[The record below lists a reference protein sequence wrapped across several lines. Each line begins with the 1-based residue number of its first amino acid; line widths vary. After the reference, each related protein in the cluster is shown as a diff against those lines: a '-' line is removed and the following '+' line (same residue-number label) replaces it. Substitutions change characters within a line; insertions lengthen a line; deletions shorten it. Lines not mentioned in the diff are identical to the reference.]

1 MNRVAK
7 LSAVT
12 VMSSILLAS
21 AAALACGGHDGEPGK
36 GPLTR
41 MDANADGKVTQAEM
55 IAGFTARFDAADTNK
70 DGTVTPAERA
80 AAHTAHM
87 EERITALDTNKNGS
101 IERSEAQGPL
111 AHFFDAVDT
120 DKSGA
125 LSNAELESHR
135 AAFEKDH
142 PRKDRTGDEEP
153 ATKAAVVTKAT
164 EHFKRLDNNGD
175 GVLSGEELARRHGGF
190 GRGRRHAHHAG

>member
-1 MNRVAK
+1 MNRIAT

-21 AAALACGGHDGEPGK
+21 GAALACGGHDGEPGK

-55 IAGFTARFDAADTNK
+55 IAGFTARFEAADTNK
-70 DGTVTPAERA
+70 DGTVTPAERTLA
-80 AAHTAHM
+80 HAAHVK
-87 EERITALDTNKNGS
+87 ERVTALDTNKNGS

-120 DKSGA
+120 DKNGA
-125 LSNAELESHR
+125 LSSVEMEAHR
-135 AAFEKDH
+135 AAFEKGH
-142 PRKDRTGDEEP
+142 PRKDHAEDREP
-153 ATKAAVVTKAT
+153 ATKAAVVSKAT

-175 GVLSGEELARRHGGF
+175 GVLSGEELARGHGGF
-190 GRGRRHAHHAG
+190 GRGKRHAHHAG